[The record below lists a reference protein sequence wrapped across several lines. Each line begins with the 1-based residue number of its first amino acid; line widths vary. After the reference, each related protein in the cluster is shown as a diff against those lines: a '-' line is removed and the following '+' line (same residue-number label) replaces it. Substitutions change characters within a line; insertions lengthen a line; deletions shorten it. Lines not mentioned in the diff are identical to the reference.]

1 MKTSEKILKLKQDI
15 SSITS
20 SPLIESID
28 VSKIQQFESDS
39 NYEDKIK
46 LIEECL
52 SKSDYLHSDNHK
64 NIYSAYNEMIVYEI
78 IEKKLTI
85 EFERE
90 VKGIKTPDYK
100 ISKNEYCCY
109 ADLKTLNFSDGN
121 NNYIDIQEQST
132 ESKIKLEKEVS
143 KREKAVIFGEPVI
156 VSPFKK
162 GNNLNHYN
170 LNVIIEEIIKKAK
183 QNYKEEQVNYK
194 GTKGIFI
201 IDLSQ
206 MLIPTDLNEAIPVKR
221 GVLYKELNSG
231 ILWNAVFCQL
241 GDPSYNWIEFEGKP
255 NVGERFNLN
264 GILND
269 PLNFNNLSAVIF
281 VVSNSS
287 ETKLIGFHK
296 SNLEDENVLE
306 ILYTICDYVND
317 DLNSK
322 GYAV

>member
-15 SSITS
+15 SSITT
-20 SPLIESID
+20 SPIIESID
-28 VSKIQQFESDS
+28 VSKIQQFESNS
-39 NYEDKIK
+39 NYADKIK
-46 LIEECL
+46 AIEDCL

-85 EFERE
+85 EFEKE

-100 ISKNEYCCY
+100 ISKNEYSCY

-132 ESKIKLEKEVS
+132 ESKIKLEKEVA

-170 LNVIIEEIIKKAK
+170 LSVIIEEIIKKAK

-206 MLIPTDLNEAIPVKR
+206 MLIPPDLNEAIPVKR
-221 GVLYKELNSG
+221 GVLYNELNSG

-255 NVGERFNLN
+255 NLGERFNLN

-269 PLNFNNLSAVIF
+269 ALNFNNLSAVIF

-287 ETKLIGFHK
+287 DKKLIGFHK
-296 SNLEDENVLE
+296 SSLVDENVLE
-306 ILYTICDYVND
+306 ILYSICDFVND

>member
-1 MKTSEKILKLKQDI
+1 MKTSEKILKLKQEI
-15 SSITS
+15 SSITT

-28 VSKIQQFESDS
+28 VSKIQQFESNS
-39 NYEDKIK
+39 KYADKIK
-46 LIEECL
+46 AIEDCL

-85 EFERE
+85 EFEKE

-100 ISKNEYCCY
+100 ISKNEYSCY
-109 ADLKTLNFSDGN
+109 ADLKTLNISDGN
-121 NNYIDIQEQST
+121 NNYIDIQEQSI
-132 ESKIKLEKEVS
+132 ESKIKLEKEVA
-143 KREKAVIFGEPVI
+143 KRERAVIFGEPVI
-156 VSPFKK
+156 VSPFKE

-170 LNVIIEEIIKKAK
+170 LSVIIEEIIKKAK

-206 MLIPTDLNEAIPVKR
+206 MLIPPNLNEAIPVKR
-221 GVLYKELNSG
+221 GVLYNELNSG

-269 PLNFNNLSAVIF
+269 ALNFNNLSAVIF

-287 ETKLIGFHK
+287 DRKLIGFHK
-296 SNLEDENVLE
+296 SSLEDENVLE
-306 ILYTICDYVND
+306 ILYSICDFVND